1 MRHTIKVM
9 ADTIDFDFD
18 EINRTVIAEFR
29 QTGGKAG
36 GMFEGYPLVLV
47 HHTGAKSGKERIA
60 PLVPLLEGD
69 RIYIFASKGGAD
81 DNPAWFHNLVANP
94 DTKVELGTETFPV
107 RARVLTGSER
117 DDVYAR
123 QSAVMPQFAEY
134 QSKTS
139 RVIPVFE
146 LERV

>member
-1 MRHTIKVM
+1 M

-18 EINRTVIAEFR
+18 KINRGVIAEFR
-29 QTGGKAG
+29 ETGGKAG
-36 GMFEGYPLVLV
+36 GMFEGFPLVLV
-47 HHTGAKSGKERIA
+47 HHTGAKSGTERIA

-69 RIYIFASKGGAD
+69 RIYIFASKGGTD
-81 DNPAWFHNLVANP
+81 ENPAWYHNLVANP

-123 QSAVMPQFAEY
+123 QSAIQPQFAEY
-134 QSKTS
+134 QRKTS
-139 RVIPVFE
+139 RIIPVIE
-146 LERV
+146 LARV

>member
-1 MRHTIKVM
+1 M

-18 EINRTVIAEFR
+18 KINRGVIAEFR
-29 QTGGKAG
+29 ETGGKAG

-47 HHTGAKSGKERIA
+47 HHTGAKSGTERIA

-69 RIYIFASKGGAD
+69 RIYIFASKGGTD
-81 DNPAWFHNLVANP
+81 ENPAWYHNLVANP

-123 QSAVMPQFAEY
+123 QSAIQPQFAEY
-134 QSKTS
+134 QRKTS
-139 RVIPVFE
+139 RIIPVIE
-146 LERV
+146 LARV

>member
-1 MRHTIKVM
+1 M
-9 ADTIDFDFD
+9 AETIDFDFD
-18 EINRTVIAEFR
+18 EINRNVIAEFR
-29 QTGGKAG
+29 ETGGKAG
-36 GMFEGYPLVLV
+36 GMFEGMPLVLV

-81 DNPAWFHNLVANP
+81 DNPAWFHNLVAHP

-117 DDVYAR
+117 EDVYAR

-146 LERV
+146 LERQ

>member
-1 MRHTIKVM
+1 M
-9 ADTIDFDFD
+9 AETIDFDFD
-18 EINRTVIAEFR
+18 EINRNVIAEFR
-29 QTGGKAG
+29 ETGGKAG
-36 GMFEGYPLVLV
+36 GMFEGMPLVLV

-81 DNPAWFHNLVANP
+81 DNPAWFHNLVAHP
-94 DTKVELGTETFPV
+94 DTEVELGTETFPV

-117 DDVYAR
+117 EDVYAR

-146 LERV
+146 LERQ

>member
-1 MRHTIKVM
+1 M
-9 ADTIDFDFD
+9 AETIDFDFD
-18 EINRTVIAEFR
+18 EINRNVIAEFR
-29 QTGGKAG
+29 ETGGKAG
-36 GMFEGYPLVLV
+36 GMFEGMPLVLV

-81 DNPAWFHNLVANP
+81 DNPAWFHNLVAHP

-117 DDVYAR
+117 EDVYAR

-139 RVIPVFE
+139 RIIPVFE
-146 LERV
+146 LERQ